1 MLHKLQVFIYKH
13 IEPIQKDYYTHRDKV
28 QQWSGSWL
36 KQKTKKIIDSELAF
50 EKFFLVAYFV
60 LCTFSSKLNL
70 PDEALS
76 SLRLIS
82 IVLVTKVAA
91 SIISYCIKS
100 YKETKAEKENEKN
113 AETSDDE
120 ITDENDEGEEDS

>member
-13 IEPIQKDYYTHRDKV
+13 TEPIQKDYYTHRDKV

-50 EKFFLVAYFV
+50 EKLFLIAYFV

-82 IVLVTKVAA
+82 IALVTKVAA

>member
-13 IEPIQKDYYTHRDKV
+13 IEPIQKDYYHHRDKV

-36 KQKTKKIIDSELAF
+36 KQKTKKIIDSELLF
-50 EKFFLVAYFV
+50 EKLFLIAYFV

-76 SLRLIS
+76 SLRLIA
-82 IVLVTKVAA
+82 IALVTKVAA

-100 YKETKAEKENEKN
+100 YKETKAEKENNDNIKP
-113 AETSDDE
+113 SDEVIEDE
-120 ITDENDEGEEDS
+120 EIDNEEEI

>member
-1 MLHKLQVFIYKH
+1 MFHKLQVFIYRH
-13 IEPIQKDYYTHRDKV
+13 IEPIQKDYYNHRDKV

-36 KQKTKKIIDSELAF
+36 KQKTKKIIDGELAF
-50 EKFFLVAYFV
+50 EKLFLIAYFI

-76 SLRLIS
+76 SLRLIA
-82 IVLVTKVAA
+82 IALVTKVAA

-100 YKETKAEKENEKN
+100 YKETKAEKDNTDTKEV
-113 AETSDDE
+113 SDEEVVDE
-120 ITDENDEGEEDS
+120 EEE

>member
-13 IEPIQKDYYTHRDKV
+13 IEPIQKDYFHHRDKV

-36 KQKTKKIIDSELAF
+36 KQKTKKIIDSELLF
-50 EKFFLVAYFV
+50 EKLFLIAYFV

-76 SLRLIS
+76 SLRLIA
-82 IVLVTKVAA
+82 IALVTKVAA

-100 YKETKAEKENEKN
+100 YKETKAEKENNDNIKP
-113 AETSDDE
+113 SDEVIEDE
-120 ITDENDEGEEDS
+120 EIDNEEEI

>member
-1 MLHKLQVFIYKH
+1 M
-13 IEPIQKDYYTHRDKV
+13 
-28 QQWSGSWL
+28 
-36 KQKTKKIIDSELAF
+36 
-50 EKFFLVAYFV
+50 
-60 LCTFSSKLNL
+60 
-70 PDEALS
+70 
-76 SLRLIS
+76 RLIS
-82 IVLVTKVAA
+82 IALVTKVAA

>member
-1 MLHKLQVFIYKH
+1 MFHKLQVFIYRY
-13 IEPIQKDYYTHRDKV
+13 IEPIQKDYYNHRDKV

-36 KQKTKKIIDSELAF
+36 KQKTKKIIDGELAF
-50 EKFFLVAYFV
+50 EKLFLIAYFI

-76 SLRLIS
+76 SLRLIA
-82 IVLVTKVAA
+82 IALVTKVAA

-100 YKETKAEKENEKN
+100 YKETKAEKDNTDTKEV
-113 AETSDDE
+113 SDEEVVDE
-120 ITDENDEGEEDS
+120 EEE

>member
-1 MLHKLQVFIYKH
+1 MLHKLQVLIYKR
-13 IEPIQKDYYTHRDKV
+13 IEPIQRDYYIHRDKV

-36 KQKTKKIIDSELAF
+36 KQKTKKIIDNELAF

-60 LCTFSSKLNL
+60 LCVFSSKLEI

-76 SLRLIS
+76 SLRLIA
-82 IVLVTKVAA
+82 IALVTKVAA

-100 YKETKAEKENEKN
+100 YKETKAEKSNGCNKVTN
-113 AETSDDE
+113 DE
-120 ITDENDEGEEDS
+120 IEENDNSEI